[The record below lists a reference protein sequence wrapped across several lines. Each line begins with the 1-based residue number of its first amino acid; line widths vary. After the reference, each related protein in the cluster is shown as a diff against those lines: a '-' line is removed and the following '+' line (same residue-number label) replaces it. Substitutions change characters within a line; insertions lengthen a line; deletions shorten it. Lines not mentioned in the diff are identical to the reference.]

1 VSAPEVAAT
10 PRQLQFRSMLARRY
24 IIPALLALVCGGS
37 LAASG
42 GYAWYLRSP
51 GYRARVAADL
61 GEVLGLP
68 ADIGGVV
75 PRSRSVR
82 QFIDVRVWLPDRRD
96 VALRCTE
103 AAVVRRPT
111 AQNPQAYELELNGGT
126 CEISTRTWL
135 REDYRHVVE
144 SGLRP
149 GFSPD
154 GPEEVSFAQ
163 MNLRVVRDGFEMLL
177 NNASG
182 TVEFRDTHVG
192 HAVAFCHDFNGYL
205 ARDPIMLTA
214 TFSPQVD
221 GVRVDQVEL
230 TVPRLPLRTLRL
242 EGFIGAPVASGAFL
256 GRLRYSETSGRQLSI
271 AGRCFDVALE
281 EWTGRYF
288 PAPLHGRCD
297 ELELLEFAFEERSPT
312 RLRFRGVVTDLV
324 IGELL
329 APLGLAA
336 VGGRTTLRVREA
348 ELSPLGIERLIAT
361 GRSDGIALE
370 PLTAHLGLGRMSGAV
385 QVVIGDLTIE
395 HNRLRSLSAALR
407 VVSDDPAPRWIE
419 GRLLREAVK
428 QVLAFELPPVLPER
442 IEYSE
447 LGVRLEV
454 QDEVLRIY
462 GTHGAGDRT
471 ILTARLFGR
480 DVALVSEPG
489 DPIDLAPQFD
499 RLRALAAAHLQ
510 ERLPPLLPL
519 GPALVPIS
527 PRLFTTTRPQQE
539 P

>member
-1 VSAPEVAAT
+1 
-10 PRQLQFRSMLARRY
+10 MLSRRY
-24 IIPALLALVCGGS
+24 IALALLALASAGS
-37 LAASG
+37 LAVSG

-61 GEVLGLP
+61 SGVLGLP

-75 PRSRSVR
+75 PRSRLVR
-82 QFIDVRVWLPDRRD
+82 QFLDVRVWLPDRRD

-135 REDYRHVVE
+135 RGDYRQIVE

-163 MNLRVVRDGFEMLL
+163 MNVRVIRDGFEMVL

-182 TVEFRDTHVG
+182 TVEFRDAHVG

-214 TFSPQVD
+214 TFSPLVE

-230 TVPRLPLRTLRL
+230 TVPRLPLGTLKL
-242 EGFIGAPVASGAFL
+242 DGFVGAPVSSGAFL
-256 GRLRYSETSGRQLSI
+256 GRLRYSESGGRRLSI

-297 ELELLEFAFEERSPT
+297 ELELLEFSFEERTPT
-312 RLRFRGVVTDLV
+312 RLRFRGVVNDLV
-324 IGELL
+324 IGEVL

-348 ELSPLGIERLIAT
+348 DLSPIGIERLIAT

-370 PLTAHLGLGRMSGAV
+370 PLTAHLGLGRMSGVA
-385 QVVIGDLTIE
+385 QLAIGDLTIE
-395 HNRLRSLSAALR
+395 QNRLRSLSAALR
-407 VVSDDPAPRWIE
+407 VVSDDPTPRWIE
-419 GRLLREAVK
+419 GQLLREVVK
-428 QVLAFELPPVLPER
+428 RVLAFELPPMLPER

-454 QDEVLRIY
+454 QDEVLRVF
-462 GTHGAGDRT
+462 GTHGEGDRT
-471 ILTARLFGR
+471 ILTVRLLGR
-480 DVALVSEPG
+480 DVALISEPR
-489 DPIDLAPQFD
+489 DPIDLAPQLD
-499 RLRALAAAHLQ
+499 RLRALAAAQLQ
-510 ERLPPLLPL
+510 QRLPPLLPL